1 MVEAFLIPGFGIAG
15 LAGIIVILWGL
26 YMLLLPDVP
35 VSQEIYDAAMTGLTI
50 GLIGGIFALIL
61 LFRMMIKTKF
71 WVKLTSPQIQSNEEG
86 YNSSLGL
93 EHLIGKTGLATSD
106 LRPSGW
112 VVVNNTKIFVVT
124 EGEFVDKD
132 QQVTIMSV
140 DGNRVVVRSYLNE

>member
-1 MVEAFLIPGFGIAG
+1 M
-15 LAGIIVILWGL
+15 
-26 YMLLLPDVP
+26 
-35 VSQEIYDAAMTGLTI
+35 
-50 GLIGGIFALIL
+50 
-61 LFRMMIKTKF
+61 
-71 WVKLTSPQIQSNEEG
+71 
-86 YNSSLGL
+86 

-140 DGNRVVVRSYLNE
+140 DGNRVVVRSYINE